1 MLEKVMNSKTEKEV
15 VLPIG
20 DFIAKVIN
28 DNTGCQKQLVV
39 NIWIYIWT
47 MNKNVQNLA
56 FLCK

>member
-1 MLEKVMNSKTEKEV
+1 MNSKTEKEV

-39 NIWIYIWT
+39 NI
-47 MNKNVQNLA
+47 
-56 FLCK
+56 